1 MNDSEY
7 LLSVTKLEMIGM
19 NVIKHVTVELSEED
33 VRKIIANYIQHAN
46 IQMDI
51 NTDVKPED
59 VTIKIEKVRY
69 GYYHDE
75 CYKYMCTGA

>member
-1 MNDSEY
+1 
-7 LLSVTKLEMIGM
+7 M

-59 VTIKIEKVRY
+59 VTIKVEEVWH

-75 CYKYMCTGA
+75 YYKYTCTGAEVKLKIK